1 VGREDFRKENIN
13 EKSFLGHYT
22 QTLYYILQYSFS
34 FCLDCCFMCHTY
46 AQKKLIRGSS
56 RNSIYAIIEYL
67 CSIHKSVYVYPTKTL
82 NCICHLNFN
91 IWDNNAKTNNEKSYN
106 MPPFI
111 IILNVPSASTS
122 FIMSWSSAS
131 VGFWPS
137 DRMTVPNSL
146 VVIVPS
152 PSLSNNEKASLNSA
166 ICSSVNWSAW
176 KLEIDIGYLYQFC
189 RGIVIVIKFIAIF

>member
-1 VGREDFRKENIN
+1 
-13 EKSFLGHYT
+13 
-22 QTLYYILQYSFS
+22 
-34 FCLDCCFMCHTY
+34 
-46 AQKKLIRGSS
+46 
-56 RNSIYAIIEYL
+56 
-67 CSIHKSVYVYPTKTL
+67 
-82 NCICHLNFN
+82 
-91 IWDNNAKTNNEKSYN
+91 

-176 KLEIDIGYLYQFC
+176 KLEIDIGYLYQFW
-189 RGIVIVIKFIAIF
+189 RGIVIVIKFIKLRNLSQYFRTLTQLESLLIHCRYCNFISVCTCSFRPYPIWIDLFELFFNLKHTFIPTSFLKTSFLCGGC

>member
-1 VGREDFRKENIN
+1 
-13 EKSFLGHYT
+13 
-22 QTLYYILQYSFS
+22 
-34 FCLDCCFMCHTY
+34 
-46 AQKKLIRGSS
+46 
-56 RNSIYAIIEYL
+56 
-67 CSIHKSVYVYPTKTL
+67 
-82 NCICHLNFN
+82 
-91 IWDNNAKTNNEKSYN
+91 

-176 KLEIDIGYLYQFC
+176 KLEIDIGYLYQFW
-189 RGIVIVIKFIAIF
+189 RGIVIVIKFIKLRKFYLSQYFRTLTQLESLLIHCRYCNFISVCTCSFRPYPIWIDLFELFFNLKHTFIPTSFLKTSFLCGGC